1 MHSNI
6 VRRALKILVAADKL
20 SVDNS
25 YFTTINKYYDHILAQ
40 PEQLGLLPKKDTDD
54 EDDRYIDVAALWRTE
69 LYCCGQIGHFQLQ
82 KHVSSRLWDALTSM
96 PSL

>member
-1 MHSNI
+1 MDHECDKQTDRQKNNAIMHSNI

-54 EDDRYIDVAALWRTE
+54 EDDRYIDVAAL
-69 LYCCGQIGHFQLQ
+69 
-82 KHVSSRLWDALTSM
+82 
-96 PSL
+96 